1 MKRWPVKAEVCL
13 EAGKRASRGKTK
25 RVNGRKTGRK
35 GRKKR
40 LRDDIELESEV
51 FPQPLQSC
59 RKCNKKRR
67 ALAPEGCISLISPQN
82 RSFFASCLAPERCSP
97 SISPEIPSFSA
108 ACKAR
113 TLQEIF
119 SGQVLRGWVP
129 HRADRSFSFTQRWFS
144 RVVLYIR
151 QINTVFVLSHP
162 SHRNKDVARVGHPYY
177 IS

>member
-25 RVNGRKTGRK
+25 RANGRKTGRK

-82 RSFFASCLAPERCSP
+82 RSFFAACLAPERCSP

-113 TLQEIF
+113 TLHLKPSYWIASQTTNPATQNEPRGRRLRRAI
-119 SGQVLRGWVP
+119 SLRGGLLC
-129 HRADRSFSFTQRWFS
+129 ST
-144 RVVLYIR
+144 
-151 QINTVFVLSHP
+151 
-162 SHRNKDVARVGHPYY
+162 
-177 IS
+177 